1 MHLIKQIKKLPKL
14 LFVILAFTFLLNFY
28 LATRDSQTI
37 DEGAHLAAGYS
48 YVTTRDF
55 RLNPEHPSLFKLLAG
70 TAILPLNTK
79 TAEQLDG
86 WNEGNQWPAGKDLIY
101 NSSSSARQI
110 LLFAR
115 LPSIII
121 TVLLVFTVFLLA
133 KRLAGEKIGL
143 FAAGLF
149 ALDPTLNGHG
159 HLITNDV
166 LLALGA
172 TAFLLG
178 ALNYWSSPNKKHLLL
193 FALATLLVVSAKF
206 SGLLLLPIA
215 VVIVI
220 LKNRRPTKRIFK
232 HLGAAALVVFFGVW
246 LQYGF
251 KIQNFN
257 QDLSTTPAD
266 DPLVAKAASF
276 EQDYPSKAWIFD
288 VPVPAYPYVRGLAT
302 LVLHNSEGHPSYL
315 YGNRDRHRKILYF
328 PIAIATKMP
337 VVIIGGTLTSLLFIF
352 LRRFRREKELR
363 KNLLILLSF
372 AAVFVA
378 TAMAGQ
384 INIGVRHVFG
394 AWPFIYIASAIMLFN
409 LFINLRR
416 NKSVYIIAFA
426 ILLLPAIVATFRTP
440 IAYQNEFG
448 EGLEQLGNKPVLIDS
463 NRDWAQDLY
472 RLNDYLKNNGASEF
486 GEGLFSN
493 VVLSDVFAGKTFCT
507 LEYHEPSCRDNVKSP
522 CLLAISDTVMWLE
535 PTEYYKWVKDSYDL
549 TDRVGGSIS
558 IYSCRN

>member
-1 MHLIKQIKKLPKL
+1 MFKKIKRLPKL
-14 LFVILAFTFLLNFY
+14 LFVILSFTFLLNFY

-48 YVTTRDF
+48 YVTTKDF
-55 RLNPEHPSLFKLLAG
+55 RLNPEHPSFFKLLAG
-70 TAILPLNTK
+70 TAIIPLNTK
-79 TAEQLDG
+79 PAKQLDG

-121 TVLLVFTVFLLA
+121 TVLLVYAVFLLA
-133 KRLAGEKIGL
+133 RRLAGEKIGL
-143 FAAGLF
+143 FASGLF

-172 TAFLLG
+172 TVFLLG

-193 FALATLLVVSAKF
+193 FALTTLLVVSAKF

-220 LKNRRPTKRIFK
+220 LKNRRHTKRLLK
-232 HLGAAALVVFFGVW
+232 HLGVAALIVFFGIW

-257 QDLSTTPAD
+257 QDLSTTPAN
-266 DPLVAKAASF
+266 DPLVSKAASF
-276 EQDYPSKAWIFD
+276 KQDHAGAAWIFD

-328 PIAIATKMP
+328 PIAIATKLP
-337 VVIIGGTLTSLLFIF
+337 VVIIAATSTALLFII
-352 LRRFRREKELR
+352 LKRFRKEKELR
-363 KNLLILLSF
+363 KNFIILLSF
-372 AAVFVA
+372 AGIFIA

-394 AWPFIYIASAIMLFN
+394 AWPFIYIAAAIVLYSLFQ
-409 LFINLRR
+409 NLRKNR
-416 NKSVYIIAFA
+416 NIFIIMFA
-426 ILLLPAIVATFRTP
+426 VLLLPVLIASLRLP
-440 IAYQNEFG
+440 IAYQNELG
-448 EGLEQLGNKPVLIDS
+448 SSMEQFGNKPVLIDS

-472 RLNDYLKNNGASEF
+472 RLNDYLNDGGVTEF

-493 VVLSDVFAGKTFCT
+493 VVLNDVFAGKNFCT
-507 LEYHEPSCRDNVKSP
+507 LEYYEPSCRDKVEPP

-535 PTEYYKWVKDSYDL
+535 PTEYYKWVKETYDL